1 MKKSF
6 IYMIAAVAIAS
17 VLSSCDMNL
26 KPTTSI
32 AYVEG
37 EPLMISD
44 TDVSEFENGILSSY
58 RGLFYGVHS
67 QTQEVMVDYFNA
79 SADYGNNYGAVHRM
93 DVDFTDGEYNTRDH
107 WSGAYG
113 SIKNYNIFI
122 ANADN
127 VADDLKEYAQF
138 VKGEALFCRA
148 SAYLHLARHFG
159 KPYGSTSSTDLAVPL
174 VLVYDQLEKPAR
186 ATVAEVYAQVKA
198 DLDAAAGI
206 LAGETGE
213 ARADYPTIDA
223 VNAIY
228 ARYYLDIKDYANA
241 ASYAEKVINTGN
253 YKLASTDEEMAAE
266 YTDDKGT
273 EPIIQMYAS
282 KSEGYG
288 VNDIYTLTNNAS
300 DKGLN
305 FRSYYFPTK
314 KLVEA
319 YEPEDLRFKHWFTN
333 EIPNYVTGS
342 YYEKQFYTFVKYYN
356 NPALNSGNVPQAR
369 HARKPILIS
378 EMYLI
383 AAEAYAQSGNAT
395 KAKEMLN
402 AIQTARHATLTEGTM
417 DAVKNEWFKETV
429 GEGLRLSC
437 LKRWGEGIGARTPQD
452 GCKNLIMQG
461 AGFEQR
467 VIPAGAPKLITWP
480 VPTYELQVNPN
491 LVQNEGF

>member
-6 IYMIAAVAIAS
+6 IYMIAAVATAS

-44 TDVSEFENGILSSY
+44 TDVSEFENGILTSFRS
-58 RGLFYGVHS
+58 RFDGVYY

-107 WSGAYG
+107 WSGHFGA
-113 SIKNYNIFI
+113 IKNYNIFI
-122 ANADN
+122 ENADN

-148 SAYLHLARHFG
+148 FSYLHLARHFG
-159 KPYGSTSSTDLAVPL
+159 KPYGSSSSTDLAVPL
-174 VLVYDQLEKPAR
+174 VTVYDQLDKPAR

-198 DLDAAAGI
+198 DLDAAAAI

-228 ARYYLDIKDYANA
+228 ARYYLDIKDYSNA
-241 ASYAEKVINTGN
+241 ASYAEKVINTGH
-253 YKLASTDEEMAAE
+253 YKLASTEEEMEAE
-266 YTDDKGT
+266 YTNDEGE
-273 EPIIQMYAS
+273 EPIMQMYAS

-288 VNDIYTLTNNAS
+288 TNDIYTLTNNAS

-305 FRSYYFPTK
+305 LRAYYFPTK

-319 YEPEDLRFKHWFTN
+319 YEPDDLRFKQWFTN
-333 EIPNYVTGS
+333 EIPNFVQGTYHEG
-342 YYEKQFYTFVKYYN
+342 EFYSFVKYYN

-369 HARKPILIS
+369 HARKPIKIS

-383 AAEAYAQSGNAT
+383 AAEAYAQAGNSA
-395 KAKEMLN
+395 KAKEVLN
-402 AIQTARHATLTEGTM
+402 ALQTARHATLTDGSMES
-417 DAVKNEWFKETV
+417 VKNEWFKETV
-429 GEGLRLSC
+429 GEGLRLNC
-437 LKRWGEGIGARTPQD
+437 LKRWGDGMAARTPQD
-452 GCKNLIMQG
+452 GAALLIMTG
-461 AGFEQR
+461 AGYEQR
-467 VIPAGAPKLITWP
+467 TIPAGFAKLTWP

>member
-17 VLSSCDMNL
+17 VLSSCDLNL

-37 EPLMISD
+37 EPIMISD
-44 TDVSEFENGILSSY
+44 TDVSEFENGILTSFRS
-58 RGLFYGVHS
+58 RFDGVYY

-107 WSGAYG
+107 WSGHYG
-113 SIKNYNIFI
+113 AIKNYNIFI
-122 ANADN
+122 ENADN

-148 SAYLHLARHFG
+148 FSYLHLARHFG
-159 KPYGSTSSTDLAVPL
+159 KPYGSSSSTDLAVPL
-174 VLVYDQLEKPAR
+174 VTVYDQLDKPAR

-198 DLDAAAGI
+198 DLDAAAAI

-228 ARYYLDIKDYANA
+228 ARYYLDIKDYSNA
-241 ASYAEKVINTGN
+241 ASYAEKVINTGH
-253 YKLASTDEEMAAE
+253 YKLASTEEEMEAE
-266 YTDDKGT
+266 YTNDEGE
-273 EPIIQMYAS
+273 EPIMQMFAS

-288 VNDIYTLTNNAS
+288 TNDIYTLTNNAT

-305 FRSYYFPTK
+305 LRAYYFPTK

-319 YEPEDLRFKHWFTN
+319 YEPDDLRFKQWFTN
-333 EIPNYVTGS
+333 EIPNFVSGS
-342 YYEKQFYTFVKYYN
+342 YHEGQFYSFVKYYN

-369 HARKPILIS
+369 HARKPIKIS

-383 AAEAYAQSGNAT
+383 AAEAYAQAGNAA
-395 KAKEMLN
+395 KAKEVLN
-402 AIQTARHATLTEGTM
+402 ALQTARHATLTDGSMES
-417 DAVKNEWFKETV
+417 VKNEWFKETV
-429 GEGLRLSC
+429 GEGLRLNC
-437 LKRWGEGIGARTPQD
+437 LKRWGDGMAARTPQD
-452 GCKNLIMQG
+452 GAKLLIMVG
-461 AGFEQR
+461 AGYEQR
-467 VIPAGAPKLITWP
+467 TIPAGFAKLTWP

>member
-37 EPLMISD
+37 EPLMISAS
-44 TDVSEFENGILSSY
+44 DVSEFENGILSSF
-58 RGLFYGVHS
+58 RSRFDGVYY

-107 WSGAYG
+107 WSGHFGA
-113 SIKNYNIFI
+113 IKNYNIFI
-122 ANADN
+122 ENADN

-148 SAYLHLARHFG
+148 FSYLHLARHFG
-159 KPYGSTSSTDLAVPL
+159 KPYGSSSSTDLAVPL
-174 VLVYDQLEKPAR
+174 VTVYDQLDKPAR

-198 DLDAAAGI
+198 DLDAAAAI

-223 VNAIY
+223 VNALY

-241 ASYAEKVINTGN
+241 ASYAEKVINSGN
-253 YKLASTDEEMAAE
+253 YKLASTEEEMKAE
-266 YTDDKGT
+266 YTNDEGE
-273 EPIIQMYAS
+273 EPIMQMFAS

-288 VNDIYTLTNNAS
+288 TNDIYTLTNNAT

-305 FRSYYFPTK
+305 LRAYYFPTK

-319 YEPEDLRFKHWFTN
+319 YEPDDLRFKQWFTN
-333 EIPNYVTGS
+333 EIPNFVSGS
-342 YYEKQFYTFVKYYN
+342 YHEGEFYSFVKYYN

-369 HARKPILIS
+369 HARKPIKIS

-383 AAEAYAQSGNAT
+383 AAEAYAQAGNSA
-395 KAKEMLN
+395 KAKEVLN
-402 AIQTARHATLTEGTM
+402 ALQTARHATLTEGTM
-417 DAVKNEWFKETV
+417 DAVKNEWFRETV
-429 GEGLRLSC
+429 GEGLRLNC
-437 LKRWGEGIGARTPQD
+437 LKRWGDGMAARTPQD
-452 GCKNLIMQG
+452 GAALLIMTG
-461 AGFEQR
+461 AGYEQR
-467 VIPAGAPKLITWP
+467 TIPAGFAKLTWP

>member
-6 IYMIAAVAIAS
+6 IYMIAAVATAS

-44 TDVSEFENGILSSY
+44 SDVSEFENGILSSF
-58 RGLFYGVHS
+58 RSMFDGVYY

-107 WSGAYG
+107 WSGHFGA
-113 SIKNYNIFI
+113 IKNYNIFI
-122 ANADN
+122 ENADN

-148 SAYLHLARHFG
+148 FSYLHLARHFG
-159 KPYGSTSSTDLAVPL
+159 KPYGSSSSTDLAVPL
-174 VLVYDQLEKPAR
+174 VTVYDQLDKPAR

-198 DLDAAAGI
+198 DLDAAAAI

-223 VNAIY
+223 VNALY

-241 ASYAEKVINTGN
+241 ASYAEKVINTGH
-253 YKLASTDEEMAAE
+253 YKLASTEEEMEAE
-266 YTDDKGT
+266 YTNDEGE
-273 EPIIQMYAS
+273 EPIIQMFAS

-288 VNDIYTLTNNAS
+288 TNDIYTLTNNAT

-305 FRSYYFPTK
+305 LRAYYFPTK

-319 YEPEDLRFKHWFTN
+319 YEPDDLRFKQWFTN
-333 EIPNYVTGS
+333 EIPNFVSGS
-342 YYEKQFYTFVKYYN
+342 YHEGQFYSFVKYYN

-369 HARKPILIS
+369 HARKPIKIS

-383 AAEAYAQSGNAT
+383 AAEAYAQAGNAP
-395 KAKEMLN
+395 KAKEVLN
-402 AIQTARHATLTEGTM
+402 ALQTARHATLTDGSMES
-417 DAVKNEWFKETV
+417 VKNEWFKETV
-429 GEGLRLSC
+429 GEGLRLNC
-437 LKRWGEGIGARTPQD
+437 LKRWGDGMAARTPQD
-452 GCKNLIMQG
+452 GAALLIMTG
-461 AGFEQR
+461 AGYEQR
-467 VIPAGAPKLITWP
+467 TIPAGFAKLTWP

>member
-1 MKKSF
+1 
-6 IYMIAAVAIAS
+6 MIAAVAIAS

-37 EPLMISD
+37 EPLMISAS
-44 TDVSEFENGILSSY
+44 DVSEFENGILSSF
-58 RGLFYGVHS
+58 RSRFDGVYY

-79 SADYGNNYGAVHRM
+79 SADYGNNYGSVHRM

-107 WSGAYG
+107 WSGHFGA
-113 SIKNYNIFI
+113 IKNYNIFI
-122 ANADN
+122 ENADN

-148 SAYLHLARHFG
+148 FSYLHLARHFG
-159 KPYGSTSSTDLAVPL
+159 KPYGSSSSTDLAVPL
-174 VLVYDQLEKPAR
+174 VTVYDQLDKPAR

-198 DLDAAAGI
+198 DLDAAAAI

-223 VNAIY
+223 VNALY

-253 YKLASTDEEMAAE
+253 YKLASTEEEMEAE
-266 YTDDKGT
+266 YTNDEGE
-273 EPIIQMYAS
+273 EPIMQMFAS

-288 VNDIYTLTNNAS
+288 TNDIYTLTNNAT

-305 FRSYYFPTK
+305 LRAYYFPTK

-319 YEPEDLRFKHWFTN
+319 YEPDDLRFKQWFTN
-333 EIPNYVTGS
+333 EIPNFVSGS
-342 YYEKQFYTFVKYYN
+342 YHEGEFYSFVKYYN

-369 HARKPILIS
+369 HARKPIKIS

-383 AAEAYAQSGNAT
+383 AAEAYAQAGNSA
-395 KAKEMLN
+395 KAKEVLN
-402 AIQTARHATLTEGTM
+402 ALQTARHATLTEGTM
-417 DAVKNEWFKETV
+417 DAVKNEWFRETV
-429 GEGLRLSC
+429 GEGLRLNC
-437 LKRWGEGIGARTPQD
+437 LKRWGDGMAARTPQD
-452 GCKNLIMQG
+452 GAALLIMTG
-461 AGFEQR
+461 AGYEQR
-467 VIPAGAPKLITWP
+467 TIPAGFAKLTWP

>member
-44 TDVSEFENGILSSY
+44 TDVSEFENGILTSFRS
-58 RGLFYGVHS
+58 RFDGVYY

-107 WSGAYG
+107 WSGHFGA
-113 SIKNYNIFI
+113 IKNYNIFI
-122 ANADN
+122 ENADN

-148 SAYLHLARHFG
+148 FSYLHLARHFG
-159 KPYGSTSSTDLAVPL
+159 KPYGSSSSTDLAVPL
-174 VLVYDQLEKPAR
+174 VTVYDQLDKPAR

-198 DLDAAAGI
+198 DLDAAAAI

-223 VNAIY
+223 VNALY
-228 ARYYLDIKDYANA
+228 ARYYLDIKDYSNA
-241 ASYAEKVINTGN
+241 ASYAEKVINTGH
-253 YKLASTDEEMAAE
+253 YKLASTEEEMEAE
-266 YTDDKGT
+266 YTNDEGE

-288 VNDIYTLTNNAS
+288 TNDIYTLTNNAT

-305 FRSYYFPTK
+305 LRAYYFPTK

-319 YEPEDLRFKHWFTN
+319 YDKDDLRFKQWFTN
-333 EIPNYVTGS
+333 EIPNFVQGTYHEG
-342 YYEKQFYTFVKYYN
+342 EFYSFVKYYN

-369 HARKPILIS
+369 HARKPIKIS

-383 AAEAYAQSGNAT
+383 AAEAYAQAGNSA
-395 KAKEMLN
+395 KAKEVLN
-402 AIQTARHATLTEGTM
+402 ALQTARHATLTDGSMES
-417 DAVKNEWFKETV
+417 VKNEWFKETV
-429 GEGLRLSC
+429 GEGLRLNC
-437 LKRWGEGIGARTPQD
+437 LKRWGDGMAARTPQD
-452 GCKNLIMQG
+452 GAALLIMTG
-461 AGFEQR
+461 AGYEQR
-467 VIPAGAPKLITWP
+467 TIPAGFAKLTWP

>member
-37 EPLMISD
+37 EPLMISAS
-44 TDVSEFENGILSSY
+44 DVSEFENGILTSFRS
-58 RGLFYGVHS
+58 RFDGVYY

-93 DVDFTDGEYNTRDH
+93 DGDFTDGEYNTRDH
-107 WSGAYG
+107 WSGHYG
-113 SIKNYNIFI
+113 PIKNYNIFI
-122 ANADN
+122 ENADN

-148 SAYLHLARHFG
+148 FSYLHLARHFG
-159 KPYGSTSSTDLAVPL
+159 KPYGSSSSTDLAVPL
-174 VLVYDQLEKPAR
+174 VTVYDQLDKPAR

-198 DLDAAAGI
+198 DLDAAAAI

-223 VNAIY
+223 VNALY
-228 ARYYLDIKDYANA
+228 ARYYLDIKDYSNA
-241 ASYAEKVINTGN
+241 ASYAEKVINTGH
-253 YKLASTDEEMAAE
+253 YKLASTEEEMEAE
-266 YTDDKGT
+266 YTNDEGE
-273 EPIIQMYAS
+273 EPIMQMYAS

-288 VNDIYTLTNNAS
+288 TNDIYTLTNNAT

-305 FRSYYFPTK
+305 LRAYYFPTK

-319 YEPEDLRFKHWFTN
+319 YEPDDLRFKQWFTN
-333 EIPNYVTGS
+333 EIPNFVSGS
-342 YYEKQFYTFVKYYN
+342 YHEGQFYSFVKYYN

-369 HARKPILIS
+369 HARKPIKIS

-383 AAEAYAQSGNAT
+383 AAEAYAQAGNSA

-402 AIQTARHATLTEGTM
+402 ALQTARHATLTEGTM

-429 GEGLRLSC
+429 GEGLRLNC
-437 LKRWGEGIGARTPQD
+437 LKRWGDGMAARTPQD
-452 GCKNLIMQG
+452 GAALLIMTG
-461 AGFEQR
+461 AGYEQR
-467 VIPAGAPKLITWP
+467 TIPAGFAKLTWP

>member
-17 VLSSCDMNL
+17 VLSSCDLNL

-37 EPLMISD
+37 EPIMISE
-44 TDVSEFENGILSSY
+44 TDVSEFENGILASY
-58 RGLFYGVHS
+58 RSQFYGVHS
-67 QTQEVMVDYFNA
+67 QTQEVMGDAFNA
-79 SADYGNNYGAVHRM
+79 SADYGNNYGSVHRM
-93 DVDFTDGEYNTRDH
+93 DVSFTDDEYNTRDH
-107 WSGAYG
+107 WSGHYG
-113 SIKNYNIFI
+113 AIKNYNIFI
-122 ANADN
+122 ENADN

-148 SAYLHLARHFG
+148 SSYLHLARHFG
-159 KPYGSTSSTDLAVPL
+159 KPYGSSSSTDLAVPL
-174 VLVYDQLEKPAR
+174 VTVYDQLDKPAR

-198 DLDAAAGI
+198 DLDAAAAI
-206 LAGETGE
+206 LSGETGE
-213 ARADYPTIDA
+213 AGAMYPTIDA

-228 ARYYLDIKDYANA
+228 ARYYLDTKDYANA
-241 ASYAEKVINTGN
+241 ARYAEGVINTGH
-253 YKLASTDEEMAAE
+253 YKLASTEEEMKAE
-266 YTDDKGT
+266 YTDDNGT

-288 VNDIYTLTNNAS
+288 TNDIYTLTNNAN

-319 YEPEDLRFKHWFTN
+319 YDEGDLRFKQWFTN
-333 EIPNYVTGS
+333 EIPNFVSGS
-342 YYEKQFYTFVKYYN
+342 YYEGQFYTFVKYYN

-383 AAEAYAQSGNAT
+383 AAEANAQAGNAA
-395 KAKEMLN
+395 KAKELLN
-402 AIQTARHATLTEGTM
+402 ALQTARHANLTDGSM
-417 DAVKNEWFKETV
+417 DSIKKEWYRETV
-429 GEGLRLSC
+429 GEGLIISNV
-437 LKRWGEGIGARTPQD
+437 KRWGDGFGARTPQE
-452 GCKNLIMQG
+452 GAASLIMQG
-461 AGFEQR
+461 AAFEQR
-467 VIPAGAPKLITWP
+467 TMPANAYQFTWP
-480 VPTYELQVNPN
+480 VPTYEMQVNPN

>member
-6 IYMIAAVAIAS
+6 IYMIAAVATAS

-44 TDVSEFENGILSSY
+44 TDVSEFENGILTSFRS
-58 RGLFYGVHS
+58 RFDGVYY

-107 WSGAYG
+107 WSGHFGA
-113 SIKNYNIFI
+113 IKNYNIFI
-122 ANADN
+122 ENADN

-148 SAYLHLARHFG
+148 FSYLHLARHFG
-159 KPYGSTSSTDLAVPL
+159 KPYGSSSSTDLAVPL
-174 VLVYDQLEKPAR
+174 VTVYDQLDKPAR

-198 DLDAAAGI
+198 DLDAAAAI

-228 ARYYLDIKDYANA
+228 ARYYLDIKDYSNA
-241 ASYAEKVINTGN
+241 ASYAEKVINTGH
-253 YKLASTDEEMAAE
+253 YKLASTEEEMEAE
-266 YTDDKGT
+266 YTNDEGE
-273 EPIIQMYAS
+273 EPIMQMYAS

-288 VNDIYTLTNNAS
+288 TNDIYTLTNNAS

-305 FRSYYFPTK
+305 LRAYYFPTK

-319 YEPEDLRFKHWFTN
+319 YEPDDLRFKQWFTN
-333 EIPNYVTGS
+333 EIPNFVQGTYHEG
-342 YYEKQFYTFVKYYN
+342 EFYSFVKYYN

-369 HARKPILIS
+369 HARKPIKIS

-383 AAEAYAQSGNAT
+383 AAEAYAQAGNSA
-395 KAKEMLN
+395 KAKEVLN
-402 AIQTARHATLTEGTM
+402 ALQTARHATPTEGTM
-417 DAVKNEWFKETV
+417 DDIKNEWFKETV
-429 GEGLRLSC
+429 GEGLRLNC
-437 LKRWGEGIGARTPQD
+437 LKRWGDGMAARTPQD
-452 GCKNLIMQG
+452 GAALLIMTG
-461 AGFEQR
+461 AGYEQR
-467 VIPAGAPKLITWP
+467 TIPAGFAKLTWP

>member
-6 IYMIAAVAIAS
+6 IYMIAAVATAS

-44 TDVSEFENGILSSY
+44 SDVSEFENGILSSF
-58 RGLFYGVHS
+58 RSRFDGVYY

-107 WSGAYG
+107 WSGHFGA
-113 SIKNYNIFI
+113 IKNYNIFI
-122 ANADN
+122 ENADN

-148 SAYLHLARHFG
+148 FSYLHLARHFG
-159 KPYGSTSSTDLAVPL
+159 KPYGSSSSTDLAVPL
-174 VLVYDQLEKPAR
+174 VTVYDQLDKPAR

-198 DLDAAAGI
+198 DLDAAAAI

-223 VNAIY
+223 VNALY
-228 ARYYLDIKDYANA
+228 ARYYLDIKDYSNA
-241 ASYAEKVINTGN
+241 ASYAEKVINTGH
-253 YKLASTDEEMAAE
+253 YKLASTEEEMEAE
-266 YTDDKGT
+266 YTNDEGE
-273 EPIIQMYAS
+273 EPIMQMYAS

-288 VNDIYTLTNNAS
+288 TNDLYTLTNNAS

-305 FRSYYFPTK
+305 LRAYYFPTK

-319 YEPEDLRFKHWFTN
+319 YEPDDLRFKQWFTN
-333 EIPNYVTGS
+333 EIPNFVSGS
-342 YYEKQFYTFVKYYN
+342 YHEGQFYSFVKYYN

-369 HARKPILIS
+369 HARKPIKIS

-383 AAEAYAQSGNAT
+383 AAEAYAQAGNSA
-395 KAKEMLN
+395 KAKEVLN
-402 AIQTARHATLTEGTM
+402 ALQTARHATLTEGTM

-429 GEGLRLSC
+429 GEGLRLNC
-437 LKRWGEGIGARTPQD
+437 LKRWGDGMAARTPQD
-452 GCKNLIMQG
+452 GAALLIMTG
-461 AGFEQR
+461 AGYEQR
-467 VIPAGAPKLITWP
+467 TIPAGFAKLTWP

>member
-17 VLSSCDMNL
+17 VLSSCDLNL

-37 EPLMISD
+37 EPLMISAS
-44 TDVSEFENGILSSY
+44 DVSEFENGILTSFRS
-58 RGLFYGVHS
+58 RFDGVYY

-107 WSGAYG
+107 WSGHFGA
-113 SIKNYNIFI
+113 IKNYNIFI
-122 ANADN
+122 ENADN

-148 SAYLHLARHFG
+148 FSYLHLARHFG
-159 KPYGSTSSTDLAVPL
+159 KPYGSSSSTDLAVPL
-174 VLVYDQLEKPAR
+174 VTVYDQLDKPAR

-198 DLDAAAGI
+198 DLDAAAAI

-223 VNAIY
+223 VNALY
-228 ARYYLDIKDYANA
+228 ARYYLDIKDYSNA
-241 ASYAEKVINTGN
+241 ASYAEKVINTGH
-253 YKLASTDEEMAAE
+253 YKLASTEEEMEAE
-266 YTDDKGT
+266 YTNDEGE
-273 EPIIQMYAS
+273 EPIIQMFAS

-288 VNDIYTLTNNAS
+288 TNDIYTLTNNAS

-305 FRSYYFPTK
+305 LRSYYFPTK
-314 KLVEA
+314 KLVDA
-319 YEPEDLRFKHWFTN
+319 YEPDDLRFKQWFTN
-333 EIPNYVTGS
+333 EIPNFVSGS
-342 YYEKQFYTFVKYYN
+342 YHEGQFYSFVKYYN

-369 HARKPILIS
+369 HARKPIKIS

-383 AAEAYAQSGNAT
+383 AAEAYAQAGNSA

-402 AIQTARHATLTEGTM
+402 ALQTARHATLTDGSMES
-417 DAVKNEWFKETV
+417 VKNEWFKETV
-429 GEGLRLSC
+429 GEGLRLNC
-437 LKRWGEGIGARTPQD
+437 LKRWGDGMAARTPQD
-452 GCKNLIMQG
+452 GAKLLIMVG
-461 AGFEQR
+461 AGYEQR
-467 VIPAGAPKLITWP
+467 TIPAGFAKLTWP

>member
-44 TDVSEFENGILSSY
+44 TDVSEFENGILTSFRS
-58 RGLFYGVHS
+58 RFDGVYY

-107 WSGAYG
+107 WSGHFGA
-113 SIKNYNIFI
+113 IKNYNIFI
-122 ANADN
+122 ENADN

-148 SAYLHLARHFG
+148 FSYLHLARHFG
-159 KPYGSTSSTDLAVPL
+159 KPYGSSSSTDLAVPL
-174 VLVYDQLEKPAR
+174 VTVYDQLDKPAR

-198 DLDAAAGI
+198 DLDAAAAI

-223 VNAIY
+223 VNALY
-228 ARYYLDIKDYANA
+228 ARYYLDIKDYSNA
-241 ASYAEKVINTGN
+241 ASYAEKVINTGH
-253 YKLASTDEEMAAE
+253 YKLASTEEEMEAE
-266 YTDDKGT
+266 YTNDEGE
-273 EPIIQMYAS
+273 EPIIQMFAS

-288 VNDIYTLTNNAS
+288 TNDIYTLTNNAT

-305 FRSYYFPTK
+305 LRAYYFPTK

-319 YEPEDLRFKHWFTN
+319 YDKDDLRFKQWFTN
-333 EIPNYVTGS
+333 EIPNFVSGS
-342 YYEKQFYTFVKYYN
+342 YHEGQFYSFVKYYN

-369 HARKPILIS
+369 HARKPIKIS

-383 AAEAYAQSGNAT
+383 AAEAYAQAGNSA
-395 KAKEMLN
+395 KAKEVLN
-402 AIQTARHATLTEGTM
+402 ALQTARHATLTEGTM
-417 DAVKNEWFKETV
+417 DAVKNEWFRETV
-429 GEGLRLSC
+429 GEGLRLNC
-437 LKRWGEGIGARTPQD
+437 LKRWGDGMAARTPQD
-452 GCKNLIMQG
+452 GAALLIMTG
-461 AGFEQR
+461 AGYEQR
-467 VIPAGAPKLITWP
+467 TIPAGFAKLTWP

>member
-17 VLSSCDMNL
+17 VLSSCDLNL

-37 EPLMISD
+37 EPLMISAS
-44 TDVSEFENGILSSY
+44 DVSEFENGILSSF
-58 RGLFYGVHS
+58 RSRFDGVYY

-107 WSGAYG
+107 WSGHYG
-113 SIKNYNIFI
+113 AIKNYNIFI
-122 ANADN
+122 ENADN

-148 SAYLHLARHFG
+148 FSYLHLARHFG
-159 KPYGSTSSTDLAVPL
+159 KPYGSSSSTDLAVPL
-174 VLVYDQLEKPAR
+174 VTVYDQLDKPAR

-198 DLDAAAGI
+198 DLDAAAAI

-228 ARYYLDIKDYANA
+228 ARYYLDIKDYSNA
-241 ASYAEKVINTGN
+241 ASYAEKVINTGH
-253 YKLASTDEEMAAE
+253 YKLASTEEEMEAE
-266 YTDDKGT
+266 YTNDEGE
-273 EPIIQMYAS
+273 EPIMQMFAS

-288 VNDIYTLTNNAS
+288 TNDIYTLTNNAT

-305 FRSYYFPTK
+305 LRAYYFPTK

-319 YEPEDLRFKHWFTN
+319 YDKDDLRFKQWFTN
-333 EIPNYVTGS
+333 KIPNFVSGS
-342 YYEKQFYTFVKYYN
+342 YHEGEFYSFVKYYN

-369 HARKPILIS
+369 HARKPIKIS

-383 AAEAYAQSGNAT
+383 AAEAYAQAGNSA
-395 KAKEMLN
+395 KAKEVLN
-402 AIQTARHATLTEGTM
+402 ALQTARHATLTDGSMES
-417 DAVKNEWFKETV
+417 VKNEWFKETV
-429 GEGLRLSC
+429 GEGLRLNC
-437 LKRWGEGIGARTPQD
+437 LRRWGDGMAARTPQD
-452 GCKNLIMQG
+452 GAKLLIMVG
-461 AGFEQR
+461 AGYEQR
-467 VIPAGAPKLITWP
+467 TIPAGFAKLTWP

>member
-1 MKKSF
+1 
-6 IYMIAAVAIAS
+6 
-17 VLSSCDMNL
+17 
-26 KPTTSI
+26 
-32 AYVEG
+32 
-37 EPLMISD
+37 
-44 TDVSEFENGILSSY
+44 
-58 RGLFYGVHS
+58 
-67 QTQEVMVDYFNA
+67 MVVYFNA
-79 SADYGNNYGAVHRM
+79 SSHYGNNYGSVHRM

-383 AAEAYAQSGNAT
+383 AAEAYAQSGNAA

-480 VPTYELQVNPN
+480 VPTYEMQVNPN

>member
-44 TDVSEFENGILSSY
+44 SDVSEFENGILSSF
-58 RGLFYGVHS
+58 RSRFDGVYY

-107 WSGAYG
+107 WSGHYG

-122 ANADN
+122 ENADN

-148 SAYLHLARHFG
+148 FSYLHLARHFG
-159 KPYGSTSSTDLAVPL
+159 KPYGSSSSTDLAVPL
-174 VLVYDQLEKPAR
+174 VTVYDQLDKPAR

-198 DLDAAAGI
+198 DLDAAAAI

-223 VNAIY
+223 VNALY
-228 ARYYLDIKDYANA
+228 ARYYLDIKDYSNA
-241 ASYAEKVINTGN
+241 ASYAEKVINTGH
-253 YKLASTDEEMAAE
+253 YKLASTEEEMEAE
-266 YTDDKGT
+266 YTNDEGE
-273 EPIIQMYAS
+273 EPIMQMYAS

-288 VNDIYTLTNNAS
+288 TNDIYTLTNNAS

-305 FRSYYFPTK
+305 LRSYYFPTK

-319 YEPEDLRFKHWFTN
+319 YEPDDLRFKQWFTN
-333 EIPNYVTGS
+333 EIPNFVSGS
-342 YYEKQFYTFVKYYN
+342 YHEGQFYSFVKYYN

-369 HARKPILIS
+369 HARKPIKIS

-383 AAEAYAQSGNAT
+383 AAEAYAQAGNAA
-395 KAKEMLN
+395 KAKEVLN
-402 AIQTARHATLTEGTM
+402 ALQTARHATLTEGTM

-429 GEGLRLSC
+429 GEGLRLNC
-437 LKRWGEGIGARTPQD
+437 LKRWGDGMAARTPQD
-452 GCKNLIMQG
+452 GAALLIMTG
-461 AGFEQR
+461 AGYEQR
-467 VIPAGAPKLITWP
+467 TIPAGFAKLTWP

>member
-17 VLSSCDMNL
+17 VLSSCDLNL

-37 EPLMISD
+37 EPLMISAS
-44 TDVSEFENGILSSY
+44 DVSEFENGILSSF
-58 RGLFYGVHS
+58 RSMFDGVYY

-107 WSGAYG
+107 WSGHFGA
-113 SIKNYNIFI
+113 IKNYNIFI
-122 ANADN
+122 ENADN

-148 SAYLHLARHFG
+148 FSYLHLARHFG
-159 KPYGSTSSTDLAVPL
+159 KPYGSSSSTDLAVPL
-174 VLVYDQLEKPAR
+174 VTVYDQLDKPAR

-198 DLDAAAGI
+198 DLDAAAAI

-223 VNAIY
+223 VNALY
-228 ARYYLDIKDYANA
+228 ARYYLDIKDYSNA
-241 ASYAEKVINTGN
+241 ASYAEKVINTGH
-253 YKLASTDEEMAAE
+253 YKLASTEEEMEAE
-266 YTDDKGT
+266 YTNDEGE
-273 EPIIQMYAS
+273 EPIIQMFAS

-288 VNDIYTLTNNAS
+288 TNDIYTLTNNAT

-305 FRSYYFPTK
+305 LRAYYFPTK

-319 YEPEDLRFKHWFTN
+319 YEPDDLRFKQWFTN
-333 EIPNYVTGS
+333 EIPNFVSGS
-342 YYEKQFYTFVKYYN
+342 YHEGQFYSFVKYYN

-369 HARKPILIS
+369 HARKPIKIS

-383 AAEAYAQSGNAT
+383 AAEAYAQAGNSA
-395 KAKEMLN
+395 KAKEVLN
-402 AIQTARHATLTEGTM
+402 ALQTARHATLTDGSMEN
-417 DAVKNEWFKETV
+417 VKNEWFKETV
-429 GEGLRLSC
+429 GEGLRLNC
-437 LKRWGEGIGARTPQD
+437 LKRWGDGMAARTPQD
-452 GCKNLIMQG
+452 GAALLIMTG
-461 AGFEQR
+461 AGYEQR
-467 VIPAGAPKLITWP
+467 TIPAGFAKLTWP

>member
-17 VLSSCDMNL
+17 VLSSCDLNL

-37 EPLMISD
+37 EPIMISD
-44 TDVSEFENGILSSY
+44 TDVSEFENGILTSFRS
-58 RGLFYGVHS
+58 RFDGVYY

-93 DVDFTDGEYNTRDH
+93 DGDFTDGEYNTRDH
-107 WSGAYG
+107 WSGHYG

-122 ANADN
+122 ENADN

-148 SAYLHLARHFG
+148 FSYLHLARHFG
-159 KPYGSTSSTDLAVPL
+159 KPYGSSSSTDLAVPL
-174 VLVYDQLEKPAR
+174 VTVYDQLDKPAR

-198 DLDAAAGI
+198 DLDAAAAI

-223 VNAIY
+223 VNALY
-228 ARYYLDIKDYANA
+228 ARYYLDIKDYSNA
-241 ASYAEKVINTGN
+241 ASYAEKVINTGH
-253 YKLASTDEEMAAE
+253 YKLASTEEEMEAE
-266 YTDDKGT
+266 YTNDEGE
-273 EPIIQMYAS
+273 EPIMQMYAS

-288 VNDIYTLTNNAS
+288 TNDIYTLTNNAS

-305 FRSYYFPTK
+305 LRSYYFPTK

-319 YEPEDLRFKHWFTN
+319 YEPDDLRFKQWFTN
-333 EIPNYVTGS
+333 EIPNFVSGS
-342 YYEKQFYTFVKYYN
+342 YHEGEFYSFVKYYN

-369 HARKPILIS
+369 HARKPIKIS

-383 AAEAYAQSGNAT
+383 AAEAYAQAGNSA
-395 KAKEMLN
+395 KAKEVLN
-402 AIQTARHATLTEGTM
+402 ALQTARHATLTEGTM
-417 DAVKNEWFKETV
+417 DAVKNEWFRETV
-429 GEGLRLSC
+429 GEGLRLNC
-437 LKRWGEGIGARTPQD
+437 LKRWGDGMAARTPQD
-452 GCKNLIMQG
+452 GAALLIMTG
-461 AGFEQR
+461 AGYEQR
-467 VIPAGAPKLITWP
+467 TIPAGFAKLTWP

>member
-37 EPLMISD
+37 EPLMISAS
-44 TDVSEFENGILSSY
+44 DVSEFENGILSSF
-58 RGLFYGVHS
+58 RSRFDGVYY

-79 SADYGNNYGAVHRM
+79 SADYGNNYGSVHRM

-107 WSGAYG
+107 WSGHFGA
-113 SIKNYNIFI
+113 IKNYNIFI
-122 ANADN
+122 ENADN

-148 SAYLHLARHFG
+148 FSYLHLARHFG
-159 KPYGSTSSTDLAVPL
+159 KPYGSSSSTDLAVPL
-174 VLVYDQLEKPAR
+174 VTVYDQLDKPAR

-198 DLDAAAGI
+198 DLDAAAAI

-223 VNAIY
+223 VNALY

-253 YKLASTDEEMAAE
+253 YKLASTEEEMEAE
-266 YTDDKGT
+266 YTNDEGE
-273 EPIIQMYAS
+273 EPIMQMFAS

-288 VNDIYTLTNNAS
+288 TNDIYTLTNNAT

-305 FRSYYFPTK
+305 LRAYYFPTK

-319 YEPEDLRFKHWFTN
+319 YEPDDLRFKQWFTN
-333 EIPNYVTGS
+333 EIPNFVSGS
-342 YYEKQFYTFVKYYN
+342 YHEGEFYSFVKYYN

-369 HARKPILIS
+369 HARKPIKIS

-383 AAEAYAQSGNAT
+383 AAEAYAQAGNSA
-395 KAKEMLN
+395 KAKEVLN
-402 AIQTARHATLTEGTM
+402 ALQTARHATLTEGTM
-417 DAVKNEWFKETV
+417 DAVKNEWFRETV
-429 GEGLRLSC
+429 GEGLRLNC
-437 LKRWGEGIGARTPQD
+437 LKRWGDGMAARTPQD
-452 GCKNLIMQG
+452 GAALLIMTG
-461 AGFEQR
+461 AGYEQR
-467 VIPAGAPKLITWP
+467 TIPAGFAKLTWP

>member
-44 TDVSEFENGILSSY
+44 TDVSEFENGILTSFRS
-58 RGLFYGVHS
+58 RFDGVYY

-107 WSGAYG
+107 WSGHYG

-122 ANADN
+122 ENADN

-148 SAYLHLARHFG
+148 FSYLHLARHFG
-159 KPYGSTSSTDLAVPL
+159 KPYGSSSSTDLAVPL
-174 VLVYDQLEKPAR
+174 VTVYDQLEKPAR

-228 ARYYLDIKDYANA
+228 ARYYLDIKDYSNA
-241 ASYAEKVINTGN
+241 ASYAEKVINTGH
-253 YKLASTDEEMAAE
+253 YKLASTEEEMEAE
-266 YTDDKGT
+266 YTTAEGE
-273 EPIIQMYAS
+273 EPIMPMYAS

-288 VNDIYTLTNNAS
+288 TNDIYTLTNNAS
-300 DKGLN
+300 DKGINL
-305 FRSYYFPTK
+305 RSYYFPTK

-319 YEPEDLRFKHWFTN
+319 YEPDDLRFKQWFTN
-333 EIPNYVTGS
+333 EIPNFVSGS
-342 YYEKQFYTFVKYYN
+342 YHEGEFYSFVKYYN

-369 HARKPILIS
+369 HARKPIKIS

-383 AAEAYAQSGNAT
+383 AAEAYAQAGNAA
-395 KAKEMLN
+395 KAKEVLN
-402 AIQTARHATLTEGTM
+402 ALQTARHATLTDGSMES
-417 DAVKNEWFKETV
+417 VKNEWFKETV
-429 GEGLRLSC
+429 GEGLRLNC
-437 LKRWGEGIGARTPQD
+437 LKRWGDGMAARTPQD
-452 GCKNLIMQG
+452 GAALLIMTG
-461 AGFEQR
+461 AGYEQR
-467 VIPAGAPKLITWP
+467 TIPAGFAKLTWP

>member
-37 EPLMISD
+37 EPLMISAS
-44 TDVSEFENGILSSY
+44 DVSEFENGILSSF
-58 RGLFYGVHS
+58 RSMFDGVYY

-107 WSGAYG
+107 WSGHFGA
-113 SIKNYNIFI
+113 IKNYNIFI
-122 ANADN
+122 ENADN

-148 SAYLHLARHFG
+148 FSYLHLARHFG
-159 KPYGSTSSTDLAVPL
+159 KPYGSSSSTDLAVPL
-174 VLVYDQLEKPAR
+174 VTVYDQLDKPAR

-198 DLDAAAGI
+198 DLDAAAAI

-223 VNAIY
+223 VNALY
-228 ARYYLDIKDYANA
+228 ARYYLDIKDYSNA
-241 ASYAEKVINTGN
+241 ASYAEKVINTGH
-253 YKLASTDEEMAAE
+253 YKLASTEEEMEAE
-266 YTDDKGT
+266 YTNDEGE
-273 EPIIQMYAS
+273 EPIIQMFAS

-288 VNDIYTLTNNAS
+288 TNDIYTLTNNAT

-305 FRSYYFPTK
+305 LRAYYFPTK

-319 YEPEDLRFKHWFTN
+319 YDKDDLRFKQWFTN
-333 EIPNYVTGS
+333 EIPNFVQGTYHEG
-342 YYEKQFYTFVKYYN
+342 EFYSFVKYYN

-369 HARKPILIS
+369 HARKPIKIS

-383 AAEAYAQSGNAT
+383 AAEAYAQAGNSA
-395 KAKEMLN
+395 KAKEVLN
-402 AIQTARHATLTEGTM
+402 ALQTARHATLTEGTM

-429 GEGLRLSC
+429 GEGLRLNC
-437 LKRWGEGIGARTPQD
+437 LKRWGDGMAARTPQD
-452 GCKNLIMQG
+452 GAALLIMTG
-461 AGFEQR
+461 AGYEQR
-467 VIPAGAPKLITWP
+467 TIPAGFAKLTWP

>member
-26 KPTTSI
+26 KPTTQI

-79 SADYGNNYGAVHRM
+79 SADYGNNYGSVHRM
-93 DVDFTDGEYNTRDH
+93 DDSFNDGEYNTRDH

-198 DLDAAAGI
+198 DLDAAAAI

-253 YKLASTDEEMAAE
+253 YKLASTDEEMEAE
-266 YTDDKGT
+266 YTNDKGT
-273 EPIIQMYAS
+273 EPIIQMFAN

-333 EIPNYVTGS
+333 EIPT
-342 YYEKQFYTFVKYYN
+342 T
-356 NPALNSGNVPQAR
+356 
-369 HARKPILIS
+369 
-378 EMYLI
+378 
-383 AAEAYAQSGNAT
+383 
-395 KAKEMLN
+395 
-402 AIQTARHATLTEGTM
+402 
-417 DAVKNEWFKETV
+417 
-429 GEGLRLSC
+429 
-437 LKRWGEGIGARTPQD
+437 
-452 GCKNLIMQG
+452 
-461 AGFEQR
+461 
-467 VIPAGAPKLITWP
+467 
-480 VPTYELQVNPN
+480 
-491 LVQNEGF
+491 

>member
-44 TDVSEFENGILSSY
+44 TDVSEFENGILTSFRS
-58 RGLFYGVHS
+58 RFDGVYY

-107 WSGAYG
+107 WSGHFGA
-113 SIKNYNIFI
+113 IKNYNIFI
-122 ANADN
+122 ENADN

-148 SAYLHLARHFG
+148 FSYLHLARHFG
-159 KPYGSTSSTDLAVPL
+159 KPYGSSSSTDLAVPL
-174 VLVYDQLEKPAR
+174 VTVYDQLDKPAR

-198 DLDAAAGI
+198 DLDAAAAI

-223 VNAIY
+223 VNALY
-228 ARYYLDIKDYANA
+228 ARYYLDIKDYSNA
-241 ASYAEKVINTGN
+241 ASYAEKVINTGH
-253 YKLASTDEEMAAE
+253 YKLASTEEEMEAE
-266 YTDDKGT
+266 YTNDEGE
-273 EPIIQMYAS
+273 EPIIQMFAS

-288 VNDIYTLTNNAS
+288 TNDIYTLTNNAS

-305 FRSYYFPTK
+305 LRAYYFPTK

-319 YEPEDLRFKHWFTN
+319 YDKDDLRFKQWFTN
-333 EIPNYVTGS
+333 EIPNFVSGS
-342 YYEKQFYTFVKYYN
+342 YHEGQFYSFVKYYN

-369 HARKPILIS
+369 HARKPIKIS

-383 AAEAYAQSGNAT
+383 AAEAYAQAGNSA
-395 KAKEMLN
+395 KAKEVLN
-402 AIQTARHATLTEGTM
+402 ALQTARHATLTEGTM
-417 DAVKNEWFKETV
+417 DAVKNEWFRETV
-429 GEGLRLSC
+429 GEGLRLNC
-437 LKRWGEGIGARTPQD
+437 LKRWGDGMAARTPQD
-452 GCKNLIMQG
+452 GAALLIMTG
-461 AGFEQR
+461 AGYEQR
-467 VIPAGAPKLITWP
+467 TIPAGFAKLTWP

>member
-37 EPLMISD
+37 EPLMISAS
-44 TDVSEFENGILSSY
+44 DVSEFENGILSSF
-58 RGLFYGVHS
+58 RSMFDGVYY

-107 WSGAYG
+107 WSGHFGA
-113 SIKNYNIFI
+113 IKNYNIFI
-122 ANADN
+122 ENADN

-148 SAYLHLARHFG
+148 FSYLHLARHFG
-159 KPYGSTSSTDLAVPL
+159 KPYGSSSSTDLAVPL
-174 VLVYDQLEKPAR
+174 VTVYDQLDKPAR

-198 DLDAAAGI
+198 DLDAAAAI

-223 VNAIY
+223 VNALY
-228 ARYYLDIKDYANA
+228 ARYYLDIKDYSNA
-241 ASYAEKVINTGN
+241 ASYAEKVINTGH
-253 YKLASTDEEMAAE
+253 YKLASTEEEMKAE
-266 YTDDKGT
+266 YTNDEGE
-273 EPIIQMYAS
+273 EPIIQMFAS

-288 VNDIYTLTNNAS
+288 TNDIYTLTNNAS

-305 FRSYYFPTK
+305 LRAYYFPTK

-319 YEPEDLRFKHWFTN
+319 YDKDDLRFKQWFTN
-333 EIPNYVTGS
+333 EIPNFVQGTYHEG
-342 YYEKQFYTFVKYYN
+342 EFYSFVKYYN

-369 HARKPILIS
+369 HARKPIKIS

-383 AAEAYAQSGNAT
+383 AAEAYAQAGNSA
-395 KAKEMLN
+395 KAKEVLN
-402 AIQTARHATLTEGTM
+402 ALQTARHATLTEGTM

-429 GEGLRLSC
+429 GEGLRLNC
-437 LKRWGEGIGARTPQD
+437 LKRWGDGMAARTPQD
-452 GCKNLIMQG
+452 GAALLIMTG
-461 AGFEQR
+461 AGYEQR
-467 VIPAGAPKLITWP
+467 TIPAGFAKLTWP